1 MDGRPNTEEK
11 DKLPRGRCPRGTCNP
26 FRFLYPFAQRLP
38 ECYYLLQAEEG
49 RRRLQY
55 TTVLRLRPDHLF
67 LLPLGPVD
75 YHSGW
80 IGHRLTPGRILL
92 WDDQVSLSRREDAAT
107 MLLTPLTVY
116 STCADEEQWNRAT
129 RNGNAQI
136 EGWTMQKCREVG
148 DVPTTAMALISVFGS
163 ATSWREMHNLKARRW
178 PINDPDEV
186 FCLKRERWVNETPG
200 RAKSGEVG
208 LEC

>member
-11 DKLPRGRCPRGTCNP
+11 DKLPRGRCPRARAIRSLPFILLRSASPSVTTSFRPKKEGADCNI
-26 FRFLYPFAQRLP
+26 
-38 ECYYLLQAEEG
+38 
-49 RRRLQY
+49 RRCCDYDQ
-55 TTVLRLRPDHLF
+55 DHLF

-178 PINDPDEV
+178 PLNDPDEV

>member
-1 MDGRPNTEEK
+1 MWACLVQSSTMAFRSHDGLGVIPT
-11 DKLPRGRCPRGTCNP
+11 
-26 FRFLYPFAQRLP
+26 Q
-38 ECYYLLQAEEG
+38 LLHA
-49 RRRLQY
+49 
-55 TTVLRLRPDHLF
+55 LRVVAILVDGCVRSLSGIGSVSRQ
-67 LLPLGPVD
+67 LG
-75 YHSGW
+75 GA
-80 IGHRLTPGRILL
+80 PGRILL

-107 MLLTPLTVY
+107 MLLTPLIVY

-178 PINDPDEV
+178 PLNDPDEV